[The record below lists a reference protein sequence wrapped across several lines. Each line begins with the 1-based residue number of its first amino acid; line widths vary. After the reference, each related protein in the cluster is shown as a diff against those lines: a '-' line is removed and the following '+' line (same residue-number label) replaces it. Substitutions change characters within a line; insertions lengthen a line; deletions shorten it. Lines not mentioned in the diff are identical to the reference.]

1 MKHKLFILCVLS
13 MSLPVMLTA
22 QSLTNSERR
31 HINTQVLNIVEDYET
46 YSSLYDTDAEFYFEE
61 LFSRVGKL
69 SITCDMIGSEL
80 YLKRITVP
88 EYISQLRSNSVTTS
102 VFIRDVSRG
111 EMQVDGKKVLI
122 PVTFRKNLSYIDK
135 EGYIFSVSGYHSD
148 DFLVR
153 MNISYDRDKDICLI
167 ESIDAKLQSGR
178 TFPVGRFLIVS
189 RNHNPDKKYLKYLP
203 QLTIGGNRIEYDER
217 GQAIL
222 PKGNPELRDPDVE
235 ILVDTLTKGFNY
247 DVIDLSFKPRSKRV
261 KFRYGIAPISAY
273 KVDNPYDNVSDKS
286 MAMELGADFGF
297 TWPIGNS
304 SKMGFYFGAGL
315 AISSLSLSLDNP
327 VEYDYAMTVYNSD
340 KKLFEDKT
348 MKYVISGASEKV
360 RYYDFMIPVYFE
372 FEHSLSRQV
381 LLSWNVGV
389 KGYLPLDVQVCG
401 PYAVT
406 ATADGNTVEF
416 AEPMK
421 YVEANTYVKDNKF
434 DMSLMGNVGV
444 DVNVHK
450 NRIYCT
456 VLLGYEHG
464 LMSPVY
470 SSHKNI
476 YYSPTSGDGGVY
488 PIVYNPRTEEHV
500 PVHSLISG
508 VSFNRSA
515 FWVSAGLKIKM

>member
-1 MKHKLFILCVLS
+1 MRHKFFILFALFLV
-13 MSLPVMLTA
+13 MSSVSSA
-22 QSLTNSERR
+22 QSLTNRERR
-31 HINTQVLNIVEDYET
+31 QINTQVLNLIEEYET
-46 YSSLYDTDAEFYFEE
+46 NSTLHDSDAAFYFED
-61 LFSRVGKL
+61 LFSRAGKL
-69 SITCDMIGSEL
+69 SVTCDIIGSKD
-80 YLKRITVP
+80 YLEKI
-88 EYISQLRSNSVTTS
+88 SVTDYIDQLQSHSISTS
-102 VFIRDVSRG
+102 VLIRDVSRG

-122 PVTFRKNLSYIDK
+122 PVTFRKNLSYID
-135 EGYIFSVSGYHSD
+135 ENGYLFSVSEYHSD
-148 DFLVR
+148 DFIIDMILT
-153 MNISYDRDKDICLI
+153 YDMETEACLI
-167 ESIDAKLQSGR
+167 DSIDATLLSSRK
-178 TFPVGRFLIVS
+178 FPVGRFLILNENKS
-189 RNHNPDKKYLKYLP
+189 PDKKYQRYFPKF
-203 QLTIGGNRIEYDER
+203 TVGGSHVEFNRF

-222 PKGNPELRDPDVE
+222 PQGHAEVGVPDVE
-235 ILVDTLTKGFNY
+235 VISDTLTRGFNY
-247 DVIDLSFKPRSKRV
+247 DVVSYGFKSRNTRLKM
-261 KFRYGIAPISAY
+261 RYGIAPISAY

-315 AISSLSLSLDNP
+315 AMSSLSLSLDNP
-327 VEYDYAMTVYNSD
+327 VEYDYTMTVYNSD

-444 DVNVHK
+444 DVNVYR
-450 NRIYCT
+450 NMLYCS
-456 VLLGYEHG
+456 VIVGYEHG

-470 SSHKNI
+470 SSDTNR
-476 YYSPTSGDGGVY
+476 YFYSDGDNGIY
-488 PIVYNPRTEEHV
+488 PIVYNPRTGTHV

-515 FWVSAGLKIKM
+515 IWFSAGLKIKL